1 MRHAR
6 TFSAI
11 NVVSIGLLVAGS
23 APAAYAQ
30 QQKPVVRTPQAVWQ
44 QASLTSGRIRG
55 IVRDDQGKGVS
66 GVAISAMG
74 TTSAVVHSDATGRFV
89 LPLPS
94 GEYSIRAYR
103 DGYVSTYRDLVM
115 VRPSTSLE
123 RTITMTKVA
132 AAPRAVMVAGI
143 SGTSVATATS
153 QLMDPEHP
161 HDKTAWYLSHLKRP
175 VLRDTGT
182 VVAEAAREQNFKP
195 RTNGFFDWALTSSAR
210 LATSFFGDT
219 DFSGQVNFLTTSA
232 IDPASGWSNP
242 EMPRSIAYVSVSAPV
257 GGVGDWHVRGAMNA
271 TDLSSWVL
279 LGEFNGREDRSHAY
293 SAGMAYSTQAFGDER
308 SALLSTVS
316 GDSRSVGAIYG
327 RDRWKI
333 SNRLEFDYGMRWDR
347 YSYVVDSPNMVS
359 PHVSGRAHLFGRTSV
374 VGEAAQRMVA
384 PGSTEFLAPA
394 SAGPWLPPQ
403 RTFSSLASN
412 GVFRAERVRHYAA
425 GVQQSFSGGRSI
437 AVRRFR
443 QTSDDQAATI
453 FGLNPAGESWAGA
466 HYAVA
471 AVGAAVIDGWSM
483 RAEGALLSRFTGS
496 VEYTV
501 AGSNWTPSMT
511 GLRRARAAAP
521 AAVRSGHERLHDLLT
536 SVEVDIP
543 ESDTRVSMAYRINTA
558 FSRPGLT
565 ATPGLGARFD
575 MQINQALPFQPVR
588 GGRLEVLVA
597 VSNLLRDLRQTG
609 SLYDELLTIAPPL
622 RILGGVQIRF

>member
-11 NVVSIGLLVAGS
+11 NVVSIGLLAAVS

-30 QQKPVVRTPQAVWQ
+30 QQKPVVRTPQVVWQ

-66 GVAISAMG
+66 GVAISAIG
-74 TTSAVVHSDATGRFV
+74 TTSAVVQSDATGRFV

-143 SGTSVATATS
+143 SGTSVATATT

-232 IDPASGWSNP
+232 IDPASGWANP

-327 RDRWKI
+327 RDHWKI

-347 YSYVVDSPNMVS
+347 YSYIVDSPNMVS
-359 PHVSGRAHLFGRTSV
+359 GHASGRAHLFGRTSV

-394 SAGPWLPPQ
+394 AAGPWLPPQ

-412 GVFRAERVRHYAA
+412 GVFRAERVRHFAA
-425 GVQQSFSGGRSI
+425 GIQQSFSGGRSI
-437 AVRRFR
+437 ALRRFR

-501 AGSNWTPSMT
+501 AGSNWAPSIT

-521 AAVRSGHERLHDLLT
+521 SAVRSGHERLHDLLT

-558 FSRPGLT
+558 FSRPGLN
-565 ATPGLGARFD
+565 ATPGLGGRFD

>member
-6 TFSAI
+6 TFSI
-11 NVVSIGLLVAGS
+11 VSIGLVMAVS
-23 APAAYAQ
+23 APAAFAQ
-30 QQKPVVRTPQAVWQ
+30 QPRPRKPLQAPQPVWQ
-44 QASLTSGRIRG
+44 QVSLTSGRVRG
-55 IVRDDQGKGVS
+55 IVRDDHGKGV
-66 GVAISAMG
+66 GGATISAIG
-74 TTSAVVHSDATGRFV
+74 TTSMVVLSDATGRFV

-94 GEYSIRAYR
+94 GEYIIRAHR

-123 RTITMTKVA
+123 RTITMTK
-132 AAPRAVMVAGI
+132 AAPTSRAVMVAGI
-143 SGTSVATATS
+143 SGASVTAIAPP
-153 QLMDPEHP
+153 LVDPEHP
-161 HDKTAWYLSHLKRP
+161 HDQTAWYLSHLKRP

-182 VVAEAAREQNFKP
+182 VVAEAVRDQNFRP

-232 IDPASGWSNP
+232 IDPASGWARP
-242 EMPRSIAYVSVSAPV
+242 EMPTSVAYLSVSAPV

-271 TDLSSWVL
+271 ADLSSWVL
-279 LGEFNGREDRSHAY
+279 LGEFNAREDRNHAY
-293 SAGMAYSTQAFGDER
+293 TVGMAYSTQTFSDER
-308 SALLSTVS
+308 SALMSTVI
-316 GDSRSVGAIYG
+316 GDSRSVGALYG
-327 RDRWKI
+327 RDHWTI
-333 SNRLEFDYGMRWDR
+333 SNRLALDYGMRWDR

-359 PHVSGRAHLFGRTSV
+359 PQVSGRAHAFGRTSI
-374 VGEAAQRMVA
+374 VGEIAQRMVA

-394 SAGPWLPPQ
+394 AAGPWLPPQ

-425 GVQQSFSGGRSI
+425 GVQQDFSGGRS
-437 AVRRFR
+437 VSLRRFR

-453 FGLNPAGESWAGA
+453 FGLNPAGESWARA
-466 HYAVA
+466 HYSVA
-471 AVGAAVIDGWSM
+471 AVGAATIDGWSM
-483 RAEGALLSRFTGS
+483 RAEGALSSRFSGS
-496 VEYTV
+496 IEY
-501 AGSNWTPSMT
+501 ALANANWTPSMT
-511 GLRRARAAAP
+511 GLRRARASAP
-521 AAVRSGHERLHDLLT
+521 SAVRSGHERLHDLLT
-536 SVEVDIP
+536 TVEVDIP
-543 ESDTRVSMAYRINTA
+543 ESDTRVSIAYRINSA
-558 FSRPGLT
+558 FSRPGLA

-575 MQINQALPFQPVR
+575 MQINQALPFQPLR

-609 SLYDELLTIAPPL
+609 SLYDELLTISPPL